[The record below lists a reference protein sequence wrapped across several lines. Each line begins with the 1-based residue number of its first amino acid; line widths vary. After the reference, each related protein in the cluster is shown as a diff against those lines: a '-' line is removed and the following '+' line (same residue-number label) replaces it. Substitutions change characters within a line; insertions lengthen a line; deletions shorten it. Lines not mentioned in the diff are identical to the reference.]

1 MQTMD
6 ESHIEAQQMSQDEE
20 DHESESVRSDATT
33 EENDDDEGIEYK
45 STNFQIH
52 TIYIIFVKILTFS
65 SLTFFL
71 LIPLLLL

>member
-33 EENDDDEGIEYK
+33 EENDDDEGIEYL

-52 TIYIIFVKILTFS
+52 TILFVFVKILS
-65 SLTFFL
+65 FFQ
-71 LIPLLLL
+71 

>member
-45 STNFQIH
+45 STNFLIH
-52 TIYIIFVKILTFS
+52 TILFRFIKILSFS
-65 SLTFFL
+65 Q
-71 LIPLLLL
+71 

>member
-33 EENDDDEGIEYK
+33 EENDDDEGIKYK
-45 STNFQIH
+45 STNFLIH
-52 TIYIIFVKILTFS
+52 TILFIFQIFECFS
-65 SLTFFL
+65 VDYNIQKYF
-71 LIPLLLL
+71 

>member
-45 STNFQIH
+45 STNFLIH
-52 TIYIIFVKILTFS
+52 TILFS
-65 SLTFFL
+65 F
-71 LIPLLLL
+71 